1 MMAGTTKGKARFF
14 ALLLVCFSLIVPAE
28 LHATLFEAGVHDVD
42 AAISVHARH
51 AEQDA
56 HYEHS
61 AIELQSH
68 CIACVLTNRSEVLP
82 ILPEVQQHRMPPLGI
97 LLLPDTADH
106 DLRLDLH
113 APSRAP
119 PSL

>member
-1 MMAGTTKGKARFF
+1 MAGTTKGMARYF
-14 ALLLVCFSLIVPAE
+14 ALVLVCMSLIVPAE
-28 LHATLFEAGVHDVD
+28 LHAALVATGVHDVD
-42 AAISVHARH
+42 GAVSVHARH

-68 CIACVLTNRSEVLP
+68 CVACVLTSRSEVLP

-97 LLLPDTADH
+97 LLLPDTTDY
-106 DLRLDLH
+106 DLRLDLN

-119 PSL
+119 PLL